1 MMSYFTTCCTRCIIP
16 LIALEISS
24 AFFAWSRRNSKMT
37 SSSLNKYVF
46 VVHRCTNTYIEYNV
60 LLVAFQGLNDKLVFA
75 EMLNREFLG
84 LMTAQLKK

>member
-1 MMSYFTTCCTRCIIP
+1 MKCIIP
-16 LIALEISS
+16 LITLDISS
-24 AFFAWSRRNSKMT
+24 AFFAWLRRNSKMT

-46 VVHRCTNTYIEYNV
+46 VVQQCTKTYIEYNV

-84 LMTAQLKK
+84 LMTGQLEK